1 MFDIVNTS
9 SFNKEQLTQGDE
21 YDYVTRKSVDQGILQ
36 RTGFVNKTK
45 PNEANVWSLGLL
57 QMDFFY
63 RERKWYAGQ
72 FIRKIIPKFRTTA
85 NNVKFFSVVLN
96 KLKKV
101 LLQVLVRNVD
111 ETFKNQLISLPTKD
125 NQIDFGFMDSFVENL
140 ESESIKSVTDY
151 LKVSGLNNYKLS
163 DIELKS
169 LRDYENMKW
178 HKYKIVDIFKVKNTF
193 NILSKDIIPN
203 SGKVPYLSAGRDN
216 NAVSSYISYDEH
228 YLDKGKCIFIGG
240 KTFVLTYQEEDF
252 YSNDSHN
259 LCLYMKDNDNSKKL
273 IQFYMMTCIEKSLSH
288 KYSWGN
294 SISNRKIQN
303 DEFLLP
309 VDNNGHINYDYMNV
323 FSGAVQK
330 IVIKDVVQYL
340 DKRDKITEL

>member
-1 MFDIVNTS
+1 M
-9 SFNKEQLTQGDE
+9 L
-21 YDYVTRKSVDQGILQ
+21 
-36 RTGFVNKTK
+36 
-45 PNEANVWSLGLL
+45 
-57 QMDFFY
+57 
-63 RERKWYAGQ
+63 
-72 FIRKIIPKFRTTA
+72 FR
-85 NNVKFFSVVLN
+85 S
-96 KLKKV
+96 
-101 LLQVLVRNVD
+101 
-111 ETFKNQLISLPTKD
+111 
-125 NQIDFGFMDSFVENL
+125 
-140 ESESIKSVTDY
+140 DY